1 MATGYTISDLDSRLK
16 SYLETNGVDVLTKAL
31 FNSESAKYF
40 QIQTGVTAEQP
51 IIRLDSTITLADAS
65 SCGFSATGTDT
76 FTNRLLSPKFLKVN
90 KEFCPKTLLKTW
102 AHSDVKMAATGQEL
116 PFEELLINNNV
127 DQLAK
132 VNEQLIWE
140 GDTTDGTGNLALMD
154 GIITI
159 ARADENTVKIDAGSD
174 SLWTRVQK
182 TWLALD
188 PAIADKCTLFMSI
201 ANYKQL
207 IVDLM
212 NSNQFHIFEEYA
224 GEYRMSM
231 PGTNLVIR
239 GVSGIT
245 EDVLIATPEENLY
258 LGVDAESDS
267 EIVDLYFD
275 KSSRT
280 FKFVVEYAYCVQ
292 YAFSEFVY
300 INEAN
305 GSN

>member
-16 SYLETNGVDVLTKAL
+16 SYLETNGVEILTKAL

-40 QIQTGVTAEQP
+40 NIQTGVTAEQP

-65 SCGFSATGTDT
+65 SCGFSATGEDT
-76 FTNRLLSPKFLKVN
+76 FSNRLLSPKFLKVN

-102 AHSDVKMAATGQEL
+102 AHSDVKMAATNNEL
-116 PFEELLINNNV
+116 PFEELLINSNV
-127 DQLAK
+127 EQLGK

-140 GDTTDGTGNLALMD
+140 GDTTDGVGNLALMD

-159 ARADENTVKIDAGSD
+159 ARNDANTVKIDAGSD

-212 NSNQFHIFEEYA
+212 NSNQYHIFEEYQ

-245 EDVLIATPEENLY
+245 EDVLIATPEDNLY

>member
-16 SYLETNGVDVLTKAL
+16 SYLETNGVEILTKAL

-40 QIQTGVTAEQP
+40 NIQTGVTAEQP